1 MLTLLHSE
9 RPKLYRVLAV
19 LSGIGSNSQD
29 AFVRSNLPVYHNAS
43 LEVKVKPLNRC
54 WFIVFIRS
62 LSGGV
67 KVTFSMV
74 KSVSKLDISL
84 SDF

>member
-1 MLTLLHSE
+1 M
-9 RPKLYRVLAV
+9 
-19 LSGIGSNSQD
+19 
-29 AFVRSNLPVYHNAS
+29 RSNLPVYHNAS